1 EAFDADG
8 RLVDHASDALG
19 PLRRALAA
27 IKAQLEKRMGTLLA
41 DERFSPYLQ
50 DAYYTQ
56 REDRYVLPVRTDGK
70 GFVRGIVHGTS
81 QSGQTLFIE
90 PEEIVDLN
98 NLLKFA
104 EAEVVDEE
112 RRIYI
117 KFSGWIAEEAEP
129 FDAALEAQRLV

>member
-1 EAFDADG
+1 
-8 RLVDHASDALG
+8 
-19 PLRRALAA
+19 
-27 IKAQLEKRMGTLLA
+27 MGTLLT
-41 DERFSPYLQ
+41 DERFAPYLQ

-98 NLLKFA
+98 NRAKLA
-104 EAEVVDEE
+104 EAEVA
-112 RRIYI
+112 RRGAPDPGQVLGLGRRGGRRVRRRR
-117 KFSGWIAEEAEP
+117 SP
-129 FDAALEAQRLV
+129 PPRRST

>member
-1 EAFDADG
+1 MATM
-8 RLVDHASDALG
+8 L
-19 PLRRALAA
+19 
-27 IKAQLEKRMGTLLA
+27 T
-41 DERFSPYLQ
+41 DERFATYLQ

-98 NLLKFA
+98 NRLKLA
-104 EAEVVDEE
+104 EAEVTAEE
-112 RRIYI
+112 HRIFVV
-117 KFSGWIAEEAEP
+117 FSGWIAEEADGFTASLVAAETLDVIAAAAIMADDTISSEP
-129 FDAALEAQRLV
+129 IVDEAPR